1 MRYQLSLV
9 TRNHTEADLF
19 DEFKET
25 AKRDGKSH
33 MALFT
38 EMMRLYRQ
46 DSVRKV
52 DQDQVELLKQLS
64 EKVDRIVSALEVR
77 T

>member
-1 MRYQLSLV
+1 
-9 TRNHTEADLF
+9 
-19 DEFKET
+19 
-25 AKRDGKSH
+25 

-52 DQDQVELLKQLS
+52 DQEQVELLKQLS

-77 T
+77 A